1 MKTSPFL
8 QVLFAMG
15 LLGVAG
21 ALVFRSCQGPK
32 IDLDPYLA
40 LASVAAEE
48 AAGMIGGKGSLVLVV
63 PDTGADRDLVQ
74 DAQVNAFRKAL
85 KARGGVHVSA
95 VELVQL
101 NPFQSMQTGGAI
113 PSDQYLALRKKHA
126 TASGLVL
133 FIAFPPLSD
142 EELESLGKSS
152 TKVMVISA
160 ELPGYRGLIKSGAI
174 DLALVPRRTPAES
187 SETKA
192 SSVREAFDRENEI
205 LRR

>member
-8 QVLFAMG
+8 QVLLALG
-15 LLGVAG
+15 LLAVAAG
-21 ALVFRSCQGPK
+21 LTFRSCRGPK

-48 AAGMIGGKGSLVLVV
+48 AAGMIGGKGTLVLVI
-63 PDTGADRDLVQ
+63 PDTGSDRDPVQ

-85 KARGGVHVSA
+85 KARGGVQVSA
-95 VELVQL
+95 VEPVRL

-126 TASGLVL
+126 TASGIVL
-133 FIAFPPLSD
+133 FISFPPLSD
-142 EELESLGKSS
+142 EEVESLGKSS
-152 TKVMVISA
+152 TKVMVVSA
-160 ELPGYRGLIKSGAI
+160 ELPSYRGFIKSGAI
-174 DLALVPRRTPAES
+174 DLAVVPRQTPAES
-187 SETKA
+187 SGTKA
-192 SSVREAFDRENEI
+192 ASVRESFDRENEI